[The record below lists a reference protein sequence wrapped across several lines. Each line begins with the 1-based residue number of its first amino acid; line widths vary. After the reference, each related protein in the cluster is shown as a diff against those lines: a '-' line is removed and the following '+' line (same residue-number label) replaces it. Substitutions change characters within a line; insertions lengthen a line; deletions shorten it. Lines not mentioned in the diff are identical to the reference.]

1 MLIMTNGP
9 EGNDI
14 SKLNVGDAYVVG
26 DFSVKRV
33 TSNQYILRDKK
44 NKERARWGTKLEIA
58 TDLSYCLEYGT
69 LPQKEGG
76 SW

>member
-33 TSNQYILRDKK
+33 TSNQYILRDKRTK
-44 NKERARWGTKLEIA
+44 NGPDGER
-58 TDLSYCLEYGT
+58 S
-69 LPQKEGG
+69 
-76 SW
+76 